1 MRLIDRLTSHPR
13 QRLMSASLG
22 LAAAVLFG
30 WSFSRSWS
38 ALELLPLLGALI
50 WAVQGW
56 LSPLSFGRPA
66 AGTPPAA
73 GEAPLALVPLGVQ
86 MKLRYAALGCI
97 LAPMVL
103 RLLAG
108 A

>member
-22 LAAAVLFG
+22 LAAALLFG
-30 WSFSRSWS
+30 WSFSRSLS
-38 ALELLPLLGALI
+38 ALDLLPLLGALI

-56 LSPLSFGRPA
+56 LSPLSFGRPPA
-66 AGTPPAA
+66 DTGSPAG
-73 GEAPLALVPLGVQ
+73 GAPLALVPLGVQ
-86 MKLRYAALGCI
+86 MKLRFTALGCI
-97 LAPMVL
+97 VAPMVL